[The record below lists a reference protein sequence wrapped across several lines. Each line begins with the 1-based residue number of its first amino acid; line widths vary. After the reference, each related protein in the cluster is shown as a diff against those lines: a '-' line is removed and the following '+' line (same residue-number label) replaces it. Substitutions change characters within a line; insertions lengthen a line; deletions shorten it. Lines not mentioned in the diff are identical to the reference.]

1 MSKEKPTDD
10 PREQTDGDQT
20 KGTDAPWDRPNQ
32 KAQNPNEADTPK
44 PDLERWQ
51 KSNTH

>member
-10 PREQTDGDQT
+10 PREQTGKAPT
-20 KGTDAPWDRPNQ
+20 KGTDAPWERPNQ
-32 KAQNPNEADTPK
+32 KAQNPNEDDAPK

-51 KSNTH
+51 KSSTH